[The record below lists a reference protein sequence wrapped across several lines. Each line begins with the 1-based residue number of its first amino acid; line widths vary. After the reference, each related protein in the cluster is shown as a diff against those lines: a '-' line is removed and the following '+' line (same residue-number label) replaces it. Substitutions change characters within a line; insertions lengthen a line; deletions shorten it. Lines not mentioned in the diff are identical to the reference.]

1 MVAAAP
7 DHAVVR
13 LVAENRDV
21 LPAHELGEPFQI
33 FERRDAAG
41 RVVRAVQE
49 IARGD
54 LSLARNRRTSSRLG
68 RKSFD
73 AFSSDSTTRALRR
86 NTFGG

>member
-1 MVAAAP
+1 MRSYGSSLKTATSLPRTSSASPFRSSNVATP
-7 DHAVVR
+7 PVGLCGLFR
-13 LVAENRDV
+13 K
-21 LPAHELGEPFQI
+21 
-33 FERRDAAG
+33 
-41 RVVRAVQE
+41 

-54 LSLARNRRTSSRLG
+54 LSLARNRRTSSRFG